1 MKQLRSRPVAW
12 YIYVASLV
20 VLLAFEAND
29 WRRQV
34 VAGPVARTQLVQVE
48 SLPPGS
54 SLSIAPNV
62 YASEMA
68 WSPDSRLLAVP
79 AQGDV
84 VKLYD
89 GRTGELIRSL
99 DEGARDVA
107 WSFDGSMLA
116 TADYEATAE
125 NPAGGQNITRIWSA
139 DGTRL
144 AAIPGSPIAWANRSN
159 RILIAPYDG
168 GEHIWLNQLW
178 EVRTNGQTSLLSE
191 FEMVRWRLTVSPD
204 DQWLVTV
211 NSVSGPDEKLV
222 VSEFES
228 RRVVAELEGADMGYV
243 ESVAWSP
250 DGAWLAASYDYNCPL
265 SNCARLEIWNT
276 ATWKSHKTFGR
287 QYGSSSALSWSPDSR
302 WLVTTAAPTG
312 WAITL
317 YPLDDGP
324 MIRELDQ
331 HLGLDTDVAWSPD
344 GRKIASTT
352 YDGQLTIWNAAAL
365 LP

>member
-1 MKQLRSRPVAW
+1 LSWLADSTGV
-12 YIYVASLV
+12 VASQEDRFQFWSWPDGR
-20 VLLAFEAND
+20 LLADVSTE
-29 WRRQV
+29 
-34 VAGPVARTQLVQVE
+34 GPM
-48 SLPPGS
+48 
-54 SLSIAPNV
+54 
-62 YASEMA
+62 ASKVA
-68 WSPDSRLLAVP
+68 WSPDSRLLAVD
-79 AQGDV
+79 AWRGV
-84 VKLYD
+84 THIYD
-89 GRTGELIRSL
+89 GETGERILTVN
-99 DEGARDVA
+99 EVQYGEAPEVA
-107 WSFDGSMLA
+107 WSPDGSMLA
-116 TADYEATAE
+116 TTSVKPEEDGRAFT
-125 NPAGGQNITRIWSA
+125 THVWSLNGELKA
-139 DGTRL
+139 S
-144 AAIPGSPIAWANRSN
+144 IPGEMIAWAGRSN
-159 RILIAPYDG
+159 KLMLAYRSQDNVNWVQI
-168 GEHIWLNQLW
+168 W
-178 EVRTNGQTSLLSE
+178 EVAADGQTTKTSE
-191 FEMVRWRLTVSPD
+191 FEKEGLRWAWSPD
-204 DQWLVTV
+204 ESLIAGVDQQW
-211 NSVSGPDEKLV
+211 D
-222 VSEFES
+222 VSEGSHAKIVILELDNQ
-228 RRVVAELEGADMGYV
+228 RPVAELSNTEMEYV
-243 ESVAWSP
+243 RSLAWSP